1 MLVNKSFLYISN
13 SFSKIDKLR
22 ENSDIE
28 WPNKLHEAC
37 LAANTHFK
45 RALKTTPFKLMFGRD
60 FNPAYLFRANNIEFE
75 EEPTNDDISIESDT
89 NESNYDP
96 LVNSN
101 EWIDDID
108 SCRSADYQLARSNI
122 RQDQAR
128 QKLIFDAKVQR
139 NRCEF
144 H

>member
-13 SFSKIDKLR
+13 SFSKIDYLR

-96 LVNSN
+96 PVNSN

-144 H
+144 Y

>member
-1 MLVNKSFLYISN
+1 
-13 SFSKIDKLR
+13 
-22 ENSDIE
+22 
-28 WPNKLHEAC
+28 
-37 LAANTHFK
+37 
-45 RALKTTPFKLMFGRD
+45 MFGRD